1 MALPVETTAAVP
13 SERDRGRLGT
23 RSELVRFSAMLGPA
37 LMAANVASY
46 LLAVLGGRELT
57 TADYGFFGSLL
68 SVLLV
73 ASVPAL
79 AVQAVVARRTA
90 VGEMDRGQAL
100 RVGALVGA
108 GSAVIGLAVTPALA
122 VFLHAGSHALGL
134 VVIMLSL
141 VPLNLLAGVQ
151 GRLQG
156 RERFAR
162 LAVLVMLIGV
172 GRLLGGV
179 VPLALH
185 AGSTVVM
192 VGIAIGV
199 TVTAVVGVRMLRDE
213 PVAELVEPAPAH
225 SAIRSEIGGAV
236 LAMGALLLLSNL
248 DLLLGRH
255 VLSGTVSGRYA
266 AGNVVAKVAFWLPQ
280 AVALAVLPRLSRGVD
295 RRKALR
301 EALLLT
307 AALTGAIVVIAAVAG
322 VLVTRVAFG
331 PRYASIGTVAWLF
344 AVQGGVLAMLQLLIL
359 DDIATRRRVVA
370 PLALLAA
377 AIEVVVVLS
386 TGISTPHALI
396 ATATLVAAGL
406 GVAVAFRRRLGG
418 RTLETSAP

>member
-1 MALPVETTAAVP
+1 VALPVETTAAVP
-13 SERDRGRLGT
+13 SDPDRGRLGA

-100 RVGALVGA
+100 RVGAIVGA
-108 GSAVIGLAVTPALA
+108 GSAVIGLVITPALA
-122 VFLHAGSHALGL
+122 IFLHAGSHAPGL
-134 VVIMLSL
+134 VVIMFSL
-141 VPLNLLAGVQ
+141 VPLNVLAGVQ

-162 LAVLVMLIGV
+162 LSVLVILIGA

-179 VPLALH
+179 VPLALG

-192 VGIAIGV
+192 VGIAIGA
-199 TVTAVVGVRMLRDE
+199 TVAALVGVRMLRDE
-213 PVAELVEPAPAH
+213 PVGDRTHPVAGR
-225 SAIRSEIGGAV
+225 SAVRAEIGGAV

-266 AGNVVAKVAFWLPQ
+266 AGNVVAKIAFWLPQ
-280 AVALAVLPRLSRGVD
+280 AVALAVMPRLSRGVD

-307 AALTGAIVVIAAVAG
+307 AALAGAIVVVAAVAG
-322 VLVTRVAFG
+322 VLVTRIAFG
-331 PRYASIGTVAWLF
+331 PRYASIGSVAWLF

-377 AIEVVVVLS
+377 AVEVVVVLS

-406 GVAVAFRRRLGG
+406 GVAVAIRRRLGR

>member
-1 MALPVETTAAVP
+1 VALPAETTAAVP
-13 SERDRGRLGT
+13 SDRVRSRLGT
-23 RSELVRFSAMLGPA
+23 RSELVRYSAMLGPA
-37 LMAANVASY
+37 LIAANVASY

-57 TADYGFFGSLL
+57 TADYGYFGSLL

-90 VGEMDRGQAL
+90 VGEIDRHQAL
-100 RVGALVGA
+100 RVGALVG
-108 GSAVIGLAVTPALA
+108 GLSAAIGLAVTPALA
-122 VFLHAGSHALGL
+122 VFLHAGSHAAGL

-141 VPLNLLAGVQ
+141 FPLNLLAGVQ

-162 LAVLVMLIGV
+162 LAALVMLIGA

-179 VPLALH
+179 VPLVLH

-192 VGIAIGV
+192 LGIGAGV
-199 TVTAVVGVRMLRDE
+199 TVAAVVGVRMLRDE
-213 PVAELVEPAPAH
+213 PVLGETEPVLGH
-225 SAIRSEIGGAV
+225 GAIRPEIGAAA

-255 VLSGTVSGRYA
+255 VLSAAASGRYA

-307 AALTGAIVVIAAVAG
+307 AAIAVAIVVVAAVGG
-322 VLVTRVAFG
+322 VLVTRLAFG
-331 PRYASIGTVAWLF
+331 PRYASIGSVAWLF
-344 AVQGGVLAMLQLLIL
+344 AVQGGVLALLQLLIL
-359 DDIATRRRVVA
+359 DDIATRRRIVA

-377 AIEVVVVLS
+377 AVEVVVVLS
-386 TGISTPHALI
+386 TGISTPHALV
-396 ATATLVAAGL
+396 ATATIVASGL
-406 GVAVAFRRRLGG
+406 GVAVALRRRLGG
-418 RTLETSAP
+418 RTLESSAP

>member
-1 MALPVETTAAVP
+1 
-13 SERDRGRLGT
+13 
-23 RSELVRFSAMLGPA
+23 
-37 LMAANVASY
+37 
-46 LLAVLGGRELT
+46 
-57 TADYGFFGSLL
+57 
-68 SVLLV
+68 
-73 ASVPAL
+73 
-79 AVQAVVARRTA
+79 
-90 VGEMDRGQAL
+90 
-100 RVGALVGA
+100 
-108 GSAVIGLAVTPALA
+108 
-122 VFLHAGSHALGL
+122 
-134 VVIMLSL
+134 
-141 VPLNLLAGVQ
+141 
-151 GRLQG
+151 
-156 RERFAR
+156 
-162 LAVLVMLIGV
+162 
-172 GRLLGGV
+172 V

-199 TVTAVVGVRMLRDE
+199 SVAAHAGVRLLRDE
-213 PVAELVEPAPAH
+213 PVGESGDPAQGR

-307 AALTGAIVVIAAVAG
+307 AALAGAIVVVAAVAG

-331 PRYASIGTVAWLF
+331 PRYASIGSVAWLF
-344 AVQGGVLAMLQLLIL
+344 AVQGGILALLQLLIL
-359 DDIATRRRVVA
+359 DDIATRSRVVA
-370 PLALLAA
+370 PLALIAA
-377 AIEVVVVLS
+377 AVEVVVVLS

-396 ATATLVAAGL
+396 ATATIVAAVL
-406 GVAVAFRRRLGG
+406 GVAVAVRRRLGG
-418 RTLETSAP
+418 RTLETAAP